1 MYLFV
6 DNYKFSTKSFSR
18 CQRKKY
24 GIAANYS
31 FSALQRSDLSCMTS
45 SEQFL
50 LNEAILRELHLAFR
64 VG

>member
-6 DNYKFSTKSFSR
+6 DNYKLSTKSFSR

-31 FSALQRSDLSCMTS
+31 FPALQRSDLSCMTS

-50 LNEAILRELHLAFR
+50 KDK
-64 VG
+64 

>member
-1 MYLFV
+1 MHFFV
-6 DNYKFSTKSFSR
+6 DNYKLFTKFFSR

-31 FSALQRSDLSCMTS
+31 FPVLQRSDLSCMTS

-50 LNEAILRELHLAFR
+50 KDK
-64 VG
+64 

>member
-6 DNYKFSTKSFSR
+6 DNYKLSTKSFSR

-31 FSALQRSDLSCMTS
+31 FPALQRSDLFCMTS

-50 LNEAILRELHLAFR
+50 KDK
-64 VG
+64 